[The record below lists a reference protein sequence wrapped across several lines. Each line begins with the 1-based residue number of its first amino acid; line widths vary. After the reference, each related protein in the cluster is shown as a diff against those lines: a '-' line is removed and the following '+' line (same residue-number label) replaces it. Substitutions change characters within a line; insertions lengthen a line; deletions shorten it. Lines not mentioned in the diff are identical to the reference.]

1 MPIIDIKLIT
11 GYSAD
16 ARRRLSERIT
26 DATTSVIDA
35 PADLVTVTINEIN
48 PDNYMRGRTGRQPGP
63 AVPDQTRIVT
73 DYLQAMEARDLERAK
88 ALQAEG
94 FTMKFPGNAEFKS
107 IDELLQWAS
116 QRYSSV
122 AKKIVRFDECITQVS
137 SVVYC
142 HGTLYGTWLDGT
154 AFEGVRFIDRFELQD
169 NLIVEQLVWNDLA
182 EVRAN
187 ASAQSDS

>member
-11 GYSAD
+11 GYDAD

-63 AVPDQTRIVT
+63 AIPDQTRIVA
-73 DYLQAMEARDLERAK
+73 DYLQAMETRDLERAK
-88 ALQAEG
+88 ALQSDG
-94 FTMKFPGNAEFKS
+94 FIMKFPGNAEFKS

-122 AKKIVRFDECITQVS
+122 AKKIERLDECITEGS

-142 HGTLYGTWLDGT
+142 YGTLFGTWLDGT
-154 AFEGVRFIDRFELQD
+154 AFEGIRFIDRFELRD

-182 EVRAN
+182 EVRATM
-187 ASAQSDS
+187 SAQSDS